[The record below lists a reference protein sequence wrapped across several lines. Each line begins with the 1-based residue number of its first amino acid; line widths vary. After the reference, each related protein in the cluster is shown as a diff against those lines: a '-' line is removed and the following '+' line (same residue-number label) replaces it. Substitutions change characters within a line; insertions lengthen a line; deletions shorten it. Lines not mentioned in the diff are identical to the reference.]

1 MDIALF
7 VVFMLNY
14 RLNDLIEIWCRV
26 IIYLVVLT
34 DYLISIIFS
43 MKCPSPQISV
53 FPLCYISVQWKG
65 GIVVGVVKIYNI
77 DFGSHT
83 IKLFFKSCME

>member
-53 FPLCYISVQWKG
+53 FHYVIYRSNG
-65 GIVVGVVKIYNI
+65 RVV
-77 DFGSHT
+77 
-83 IKLFFKSCME
+83 LL

>member
-1 MDIALF
+1 MVIALS

-34 DYLISIIFS
+34 DYLISIIF
-43 MKCPSPQISV
+43 
-53 FPLCYISVQWKG
+53 FP
-65 GIVVGVVKIYNI
+65 
-77 DFGSHT
+77 
-83 IKLFFKSCME
+83 